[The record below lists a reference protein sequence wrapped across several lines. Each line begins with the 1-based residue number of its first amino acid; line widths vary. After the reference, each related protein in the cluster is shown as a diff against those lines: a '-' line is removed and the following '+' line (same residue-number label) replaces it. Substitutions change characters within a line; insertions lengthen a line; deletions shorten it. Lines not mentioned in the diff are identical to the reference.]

1 MDRPKSGSD
10 QSVEAAPITNPASE
24 ESAALLAHRA
34 SNGEKA
40 KPSTPDFLTLT
51 NPYEKP
57 SAAEPSGQEGSAL
70 NDRGIE
76 NTGSAGERISV
87 DETDSPSTPRRWTMA
102 IDLTASGNVEFQG
115 ERRPTGADNKLQQ
128 ILDLAERTRDK
139 PVTIYVQAALPLPET
154 VREDGSIMTNRNDQ
168 QVATYRLEDGQ
179 IKLVDQGKSQGFQQN
194 LENLLQRASQRA
206 GQGNLGLMI
215 QSHGFAA
222 NGLGGDTGEAS
233 LEELEQTIRNG
244 LRASGREALDILNFD
259 SCSMGNLN
267 VAQAM
272 QGEARHVIASAEV
285 ERSLND
291 ADGQNVR
298 TTLGAIL
305 DQPQMSAR
313 DYADRSIALARQ
325 GHNDDT
331 GNLNPEASGTDTLA
345 HFDLSRYPQ
354 MERALDGLAEKLT
367 TAARLPQNRQALV
380 QIIDGVSPFGNEGAR
395 GTGAFG
401 PSRRDL
407 GLFLNALEQ
416 GLNENKISDA
426 DGSLR
431 QALEASRG
439 ALGDLVRDY
448 HGENYNRYNEMAGV
462 SVFLPGSDILNLDA
476 HIAANSPLTDM
487 LTSSAP
493 GSKFARFQNREN
505 LAESLNR
512 SLQEMENLGDTRE
525 LSRSVENLAGAGN
538 EAEFDQSLAQ
548 LQEGLQRM
556 QAGPLGR
563 AIIASQRQEMQER
576 LDRLFEQQLNRLPSN
591 WQNFLN
597 TLKS

>member
-1 MDRPKSGSD
+1 MDRQSTGND
-10 QSVEAAPITNPASE
+10 QSVEAKPSTNPAAE
-24 ESAALLAHRA
+24 ESAALLALKN
-34 SNGEKA
+34 SGTEKVR
-40 KPSTPDFLTLT
+40 PSSPEFLTLT
-51 NPYEKP
+51 DPFTN
-57 SAAEPSGQEGSAL
+57 
-70 NDRGIE
+70 RV
-76 NTGSAGERISV
+76 SV
-87 DETDSPSTPRRWTMA
+87 NETDSPSSPRRWTMA

-128 ILDLAERTRDK
+128 ILDLAERTKDT
-139 PVTIYVQAALPLPET
+139 PVTLYVQAALPLPET
-154 VREDGSIMTNRNDQ
+154 VRADGSVMTNRNDQ

-179 IKLVDQGKSQGFQQN
+179 IKLVDQGPSQGFQQN

-233 LEELEQTIRNG
+233 LDELEQTIRNG
-244 LRASGREALDILNFD
+244 LKASGREALDILNFD

-272 QGEARHVIASAEV
+272 QGEARHVVASAEV

-305 DQPQMSAR
+305 DQPDLSPQ
-313 DYADRSIALARQ
+313 DFADRSIALARQ

-331 GNLNPEASGTDTLA
+331 GNLNPEASGTETLA
-345 HFDLSRYPQ
+345 HLDLSKYPQ
-354 MERALDGLAEKLT
+354 MEATLDNLGEKLM
-367 TAARLPQNRQALV
+367 TAASQPQNRQALV
-380 QIIDGVSPFGNEGAR
+380 QIIDGVNPFASEGAR
-395 GTGAFG
+395 ISGAFE

-416 GLNENKISDA
+416 GLKENKITDP
-426 DGSLR
+426 DGSLK
-431 QALEASRG
+431 QALEASRS
-439 ALGDLVRDY
+439 ALKSLVRDF
-448 HGENYNRYNEMAGV
+448 HGENYKGYNEMAGV
-462 SVFLPGSDILNLDA
+462 SVFLPGSDILSLDA

-487 LTSSAP
+487 LTSSTP
-493 GSKFARFQNREN
+493 GRKFARFDNREN

-512 SLQEMENLGDTRE
+512 SLEDMENLGDTKP
-525 LSRSVENLAGAGN
+525 LAQAVEKMATAKN
-538 EAEFDQSLAQ
+538 ETEFDQSLRQ
-548 LQEGLQRM
+548 LQDLLRET

-563 AIIASQRQEMQER
+563 ALIEAQRQDMQER
-576 LDRLFEQQLNRLPSN
+576 RNRLFEQQLNRLPPH

-597 TLKS
+597 TMRS